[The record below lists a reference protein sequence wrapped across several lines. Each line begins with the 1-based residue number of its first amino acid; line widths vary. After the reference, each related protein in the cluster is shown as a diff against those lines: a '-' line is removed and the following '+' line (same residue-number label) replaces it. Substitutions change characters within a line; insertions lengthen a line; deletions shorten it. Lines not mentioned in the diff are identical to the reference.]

1 MSIRSPCER
10 VGKPLIGS
18 NHMHSMARREGDE
31 TSMLVECNILNELP
45 STAIE
50 RRDVMAFV
58 CECLQPMV
66 EEVGDDDSA
75 LVIDAHSLR
84 ETELAW
90 LVALMAEL
98 EQERAIDRRQYL
110 HSMIASVSNDDSASI
125 MIDRCCCWMAKLAW
139 LRSLVA
145 AANLEQERKVD
156 RRQEHQ
162 SIIASIDDDDAAMM
176 LVDRNTLRI
185 REIELS
191 GANRIDARRQER
203 RLRIQRP

>member
-1 MSIRSPCER
+1 
-10 VGKPLIGS
+10 
-18 NHMHSMARREGDE
+18 
-31 TSMLVECNILNELP
+31 
-45 STAIE
+45 
-50 RRDVMAFV
+50 
-58 CECLQPMV
+58 MV

-75 LVIDAHSLR
+75 LVVDAHSLR